1 VAGTKP
7 IIYLDACIF
16 ISILTGEQRPGNE
29 TAEVAGLGILIER
42 REITP
47 VTSTMTR
54 VEVLE
59 CKLDDQQKEVMKRL
73 IRPPK
78 IQVKDAIAPIMDMA
92 HELRDYYQSEKDSGR
107 SKLPTIETPDAIHL
121 ATAIFYEC
129 DRFYTFDEKD
139 VPNGSR
145 PKRGLIPMSGVLA
158 ERYPLTICKPQVQTL
173 GLAL

>member
-1 VAGTKP
+1 MAGTKP

-16 ISILTGEQRPGNE
+16 ISMLTGEQRPGNE
-29 TAEVAGLGILIER
+29 SAEVAGLGILIER
-42 REITP
+42 REIVP

-59 CKLDDQQKEVMKRL
+59 CKLDDQKKEVMKRL

-78 IQVKDAIAPIMDMA
+78 IQVKDAIAPIMDLA
-92 HELRDYYQSEKDSGR
+92 HELRDYYQQERDTGI

-121 ATAIFYEC
+121 ATAIYYEC
-129 DRFYTFDEKD
+129 RTFYTFDEND
-139 VPNGSR
+139 IPNGSR

-158 ERYPLTICKPQVQTL
+158 ERYALTICKPQVESL
-173 GLAL
+173 GLPL